1 MSFLIL
7 DRLSKSFGAVKVFDG
22 LSLAV
27 AKGETVAIC
36 SPSGSGKTLLLR
48 LIAGIYEPDAGEILI
63 DGKAVTGLAPDARG
77 IGMAFQNFAL
87 YPHLTAFENIASP
100 LRARGVAEA
109 ELTRR
114 VGRVAEILKIGH
126 VLRHLPRELS
136 NGQKQRTALARAI
149 VADARLLLLDDPL
162 RNVDAKLRYEM
173 RHELPRV
180 LREFEATVL
189 YVTQDFREAMALGRR
204 IGVLHGGGFVQVDR
218 PQRIYADPETVE
230 VARLFGD
237 PTINLYDSELA
248 GGAVSLLGLTLG
260 LPGAADG
267 GRRPCRV
274 GVRPEHVELDAGGEA
289 APDGGAGGLPVT
301 IEAVTPLNQNAVLLL
316 QAAGGGEI
324 LASTT
329 LQRAEALARGPRRA
343 IARVRPE
350 HLLLFDRDSGA
361 RIRTG

>member
-1 MSFLIL
+1 MAFLTL
-7 DRLSKSFGAVKVFDG
+7 DRLSKSFGTFKVFDG
-22 LSLAV
+22 LSLSV
-27 AKGETVAIC
+27 AKGETLAIC

-48 LIAGIYEPDAGEILI
+48 LIAGIYEPDEGEIVI
-63 DGKAVTGLAPDARG
+63 DGRPVTGLAPDVRG

-87 YPHLTAFENIASP
+87 YPHLTAFENVASP
-100 LRARGVAEA
+100 LRARGVGEA

-114 VGRVAEILKIGH
+114 VERVAGILKIGH
-126 VLRHLPRELS
+126 VLKHLPRELS

-189 YVTQDFREAMALGRR
+189 YVTQDFREAMALGQR
-204 IGVLHGGGFVQVDR
+204 IGVLLNGGFVQVDR

-230 VARLFGD
+230 VAQLFGD
-237 PTINLYDSELA
+237 PTINLYDAELA
-248 GGAVSLLGLTLG
+248 DGGVSLLGRRLE
-260 LPGAADG
+260 LPGAPTTAH
-267 GRRPCRV
+267 PCRV
-274 GVRPEHVELDAGGEA
+274 GVRPEHIRLAATGEA
-289 APDGGAGGLPVT
+289 DVGDGLPVT
-301 IEAVTPLNQNAVLLL
+301 IETVTPLNQNAVLLL
-316 QAAGGGEI
+316 HTPAGGEI

-329 LQRAEALARGPRRA
+329 LQRAEALARGPREA
-343 IARVRPE
+343 VALVRPE
-350 HLLLFDRDSGA
+350 NLLLFDRESGA